1 MLQISFPLVGDRRF
15 SWKVEGLLFGLVC
28 LGALGLGLFFRHQEQ
43 DRRFLAEAHFQDRTK
58 LVLAGLEGELFHL
71 VLLHQGAKAF
81 LEAETPANQGRWN
94 SFFLT
99 QDLTTTYP
107 TLSAFFWAQP
117 QPATG
122 KTEVPYSFPLGWEP
136 PKGLLEAPGSKQALA
151 QSQGSRQMQLGAI
164 EKIPGLGKAAVGFL
178 CVLPLRENGYL
189 VSLVD
194 LDRYVRTSLGG
205 QFEQVHL
212 EISQGGETLYS
223 TPVPRGTELNL
234 SRTFDLQMGGQDW
247 KVLLE
252 PSAGFFLEH
261 QALLGENRSW
271 SRYAWILLLGWLT
284 ARLLLYTEV
293 EKRSAQVNLAATLKE
308 KDRVL
313 GLIAHDL
320 KSPFNSLLTTLNL
333 LVHEDLD
340 KESQTQAHLSLY
352 HTASLAFSLLLNLLD
367 WGRRQE
373 GELRPHPRQL
383 SLEGEVEQIIQLLQ
397 SGADHK
403 KVRLVRQIKRPWRVW
418 ADPNLLQ
425 TVLRNLIGNAIKF
438 SNPGG
443 AVVIGANPTGE
454 GLLSVS
460 VSDSG
465 VGMDEVHLAGLRRGE
480 RMGSKLGTHNEVG
493 SGLGIVLCQE
503 FVALCGGKLEIESQL
518 GQGSSFTFTLKIA
531 PEQEEKQGD

>member
-15 SWKVEGLLFGLVC
+15 SWKVEGLLVGLVC
-28 LGALGLGLFFRHQEQ
+28 LGALVLGLFFRHLEQE
-43 DRRFLAEAHFQDRTK
+43 RKLLAEAHFKDRAR
-58 LVLAGLEGELFHL
+58 LVLSALEGELFHL
-71 VLLHQGAKAF
+71 VLLNQGAKAF
-81 LEAETPANQGRWN
+81 LEAETPVTQSRWN

-99 QDLTTTYP
+99 QDLTNSYP
-107 TLSAFFWAQP
+107 ALSAFFWVQP
-117 QPATG
+117 NVKTG
-122 KTEVPYSFPLGWEP
+122 KIQASYSFPLGWDLS
-136 PKGLLEAPGSKQALA
+136 KGLLEAPENQRALE
-151 QSQGSRQMQLGAI
+151 QSNESHQMQLGPI
-164 EKIPGLGKAAVGFL
+164 GTIPGLGEGAVGFL
-178 CVLPLRENGYL
+178 CVLPLQGNGFL

-194 LDRYVRTSLGG
+194 LDRYVRTSMGP
-205 QFEQVHL
+205 QFEQVHV
-212 EISQGGETLYS
+212 EISQGEQTLYS
-223 TPVPRGTELNL
+223 TPVAKGTELNL
-234 SRTFDLQMGGQDW
+234 AQTFGVQMGGQNW
-247 KVLLE
+247 TVLLE
-252 PSAGFFLEH
+252 PSVGFFLEH

-271 SRYAWILLLGWLT
+271 GKMVWLLFLGWLS
-284 ARLLLYTEV
+284 ARFLLYTEV
-293 EKRSAQVNLAATLKE
+293 EKRSAQVNLAATVKE

-340 KESQTQAHLSLY
+340 KETQTQAHLSLY

-373 GELRPHPRQL
+373 GALRSNPKWL
-383 SLEGEVEQIIQLLQ
+383 SLEGEVEQIVQLLQ

-403 KVRLVRQIKRPWRVW
+403 KVLLVREIKGSWLVW
-418 ADPNLLQ
+418 ADSNLLQ

-443 AVVIGANPTGE
+443 EVVISARPTAA
-454 GLLSVS
+454 GLLSIT

-465 VGMDEVHLAGLRRGE
+465 VGMDEAHLAGLKRGE

-503 FVALCGGKLEIESQL
+503 FVGLCGGKLEIKSKL
-518 GQGSSFTFTLKIA
+518 DQGSSFTFTLKA
-531 PEQEEKQGD
+531 AASPS